1 VIMKFKVTIEQDTQ
15 VSISICESN
24 RITIQYISPILMKRS
39 KMKDVT
45 FGDVELELP
54 KYRPSVKGVKVILK
68 C

>member
-1 VIMKFKVTIEQDTQ
+1 
-15 VSISICESN
+15 
-24 RITIQYISPILMKRS
+24 
-39 KMKDVT
+39 MKDVT